1 MNGEWKTQFRLNIG
15 REPTLPPW
23 RRAALPEPEPGG
35 AEPGNPSPSI
45 NDIITSRPDQH
56 GGSSDHPPGT
66 AQQAVGATIPRIYDP
81 RALSCCGNILW
92 FEKCNTSEYAAGGH
106 RPTRSD
112 AAKLVTYKIDAL
124 LALERKVAM
133 AESKYVLGVFVDI
146 RGAFDNVWWPAVLR
160 EVLYRDC
167 DRRSYRL
174 LVDYFRDR
182 RVMYREGMNTR
193 AKAVTKGCPQG
204 SVLGP
209 RLWNLLFDGVL
220 RRLSESGRDVI
231 AYADDLVVLV
241 TENSRAAL
249 ERTATDVVAQLI
261 ALCGEVR
268 LTVSREKTVMMLLRG
283 HLSADRPPIV
293 DVEGVRVRAVR
304 EFKYLGV
311 TLSAGMGLDTHV
323 ETVSAKAINC
333 MAKVTRLAGAGWGYE
348 FNGLVTWYRGLFLGI
363 LLYGVQFWAHRLK
376 ERHWKKLAS
385 AQRTVLLKVNR
396 AYRTAPTVAMPVL
409 AGVLPIRYEAWW
421 RWAAYRI
428 KRRVPVCVPGIVELT
443 AEQVEDR
450 SVRRYAIVKD
460 ALMTAWQ
467 RDWEAA
473 STGRLTYEF
482 LPDVRDRMSKKFI
495 RPDFEVTQFL
505 VGHGEFLA
513 KLHSLGLRDQ
523 DKCSCG
529 EPETARHVLVDCARY
544 NDLREQFRL
553 RGLTLRDMVGRPGT
567 MDDLRSFAR
576 AALKRLVAWHA
587 SGVGGAVQQAG

>member
-1 MNGEWKTQFRLNIG
+1 
-15 REPTLPPW
+15 
-23 RRAALPEPEPGG
+23 
-35 AEPGNPSPSI
+35 
-45 NDIITSRPDQH
+45 
-56 GGSSDHPPGT
+56 
-66 AQQAVGATIPRIYDP
+66 
-81 RALSCCGNILW
+81 
-92 FEKCNTSEYAAGGH
+92 
-106 RPTRSD
+106 
-112 AAKLVTYKIDAL
+112 
-124 LALERKVAM
+124 M